1 MRWDKQPAQ
10 HFAGSNVLWR
20 ALGSGALLENVPPGN
35 CFSLCTPVHILEM
48 CCMSG
53 TQTKP
58 DSTWKSMASILPMRR
73 VFEDESA
80 LTLRDPFA
88 EEEERWITVF

>member
-1 MRWDKQPAQ
+1 
-10 HFAGSNVLWR
+10 
-20 ALGSGALLENVPPGN
+20 
-35 CFSLCTPVHILEM
+35 
-48 CCMSG
+48 
-53 TQTKP
+53 
-58 DSTWKSMASILPMRR
+58 MASILPMRR